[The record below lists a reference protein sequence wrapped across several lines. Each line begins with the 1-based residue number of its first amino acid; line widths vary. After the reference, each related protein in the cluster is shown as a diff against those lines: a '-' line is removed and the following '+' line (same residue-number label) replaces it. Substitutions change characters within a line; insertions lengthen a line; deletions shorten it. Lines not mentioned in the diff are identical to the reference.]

1 MKKPS
6 AKELLFQLRN
16 LEIWCEEYTVR
27 HPRNYGEYVGLADFY
42 KPLRDG
48 IVFYSS
54 GWGWRLR
61 KNWHETIAQKRA
73 ELEADTGG
81 TKP

>member
-6 AKELLFQLRN
+6 SKEMLFQLRN
-16 LEIWCEEYTVR
+16 LEIWCTEYTKR
-27 HPRNYGEYVGLADFY
+27 NPRNYGEYAGLTDFY

-61 KNWHETIAQKRA
+61 KNWQQTIATKRA
-73 ELEADTGG
+73 ELQIEEDE
-81 TKP
+81 